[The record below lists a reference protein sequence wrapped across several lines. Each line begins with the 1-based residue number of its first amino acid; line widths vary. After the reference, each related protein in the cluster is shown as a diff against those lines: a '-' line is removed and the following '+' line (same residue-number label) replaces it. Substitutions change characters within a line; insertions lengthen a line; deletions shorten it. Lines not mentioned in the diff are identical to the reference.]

1 LDLNYKFELYK
12 NVIRIKRFMG
22 FKDFQCGINLV
33 KTFESTGVKM
43 EALPFR
49 TPGLRG
55 MAAIGKKPHPDVIL
69 LNSARTFREQNFDC
83 GHEAMHLALHRHT
96 GRSTFNC
103 FNEVAAPNQDPFLEW
118 QANEGA
124 AEFLMPFREFIPM
137 LYDLVGKHPDQV
149 AIEDFV
155 NIACDTY
162 LVPKAAVKYR
172 IENLKYEI
180 LQYYAGIKLEDI
192 KILSKKQQEKQGLR
206 SESFID
212 IFDHINEKS
221 HPCRRRNDF

>member
-1 LDLNYKFELYK
+1 
-12 NVIRIKRFMG
+12 
-22 FKDFQCGINLV
+22 
-33 KTFESTGVKM
+33 
-43 EALPFR
+43 
-49 TPGLRG
+49 
-55 MAAIGKKPHPDVIL
+55 
-69 LNSARTFREQNFDC
+69 
-83 GHEAMHLALHRHT
+83 
-96 GRSTFNC
+96 
-103 FNEVAAPNQDPFLEW
+103 
-118 QANEGA
+118 
-124 AEFLMPFREFIPM
+124 M